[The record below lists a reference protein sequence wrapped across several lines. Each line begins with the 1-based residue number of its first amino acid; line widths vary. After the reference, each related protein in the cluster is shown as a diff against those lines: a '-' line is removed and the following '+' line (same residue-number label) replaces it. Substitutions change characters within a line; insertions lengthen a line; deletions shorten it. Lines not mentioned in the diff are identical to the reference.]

1 MVKKRYNNRINQALR
16 QMKKLLANI
25 FHLIVLMAL
34 AGAVFIGSFFYENN
48 VLSQVAE
55 DKGSQVVLGGGFQGN
70 VTVSRNG
77 KELRLGSGQKIESG
91 DTVSTGQNAAAVITF
106 SKDGEI
112 RLDADTKIQLQL
124 VDEQKI
130 AFVFKLLEGR
140 IWLNNR
146 YSNADLN
153 LVLNGGVV
161 FPGQS
166 VSMVKIKDGSAEVYS
181 HEEDIVVGFVDQNY
195 AANKVIDE
203 FNEAVINKIYLPQ
216 GTQMTVFAD
225 KIAQN
230 KETVARLLF
239 SKLVKEF
246 NYTNFDKTELSK
258 DDWLSNNL
266 SLDSSLTTKI
276 RDGRLKKIRTRGLK
290 YSTLDAANYKID
302 GSIRDI
308 ANGLTFSKMRVGDR
322 NMEALYD
329 LLYDAQYLFDY
340 GRKTE
345 ATERLNTFTELAGK
359 LFVVYGDELKMQYQ
373 ERVKNE
379 FEYLS
384 FVNPSDALYGLRQV
398 LQKIYL
404 DSIKGS
410 KGELETKFNFLT
422 EKINNLGYY
431 AENNDSKNL
440 KSTFDEYLTSFKE
453 LTDRYK
459 QELTK
464 NITLVQRQNQALDNL
479 FTQYPL
485 LYRQN
490 FFTNKL
496 FVENK
501 YLSLLPSTSDK
512 TEEVQA
518 AIAQRIDFL
527 RRLESFFLDGD
538 VPLID
543 AQNILALLFTEI
555 SRIELPVQSQVAVS
569 ELFRQRLEDYGVFN
583 RFLNSP
589 EYVNSSGRGVSFKQR
604 FEQFKKDNQGTI
616 SIDDLRSEL
625 SKQVVMPVDSAET
638 IATQPEI
645 VEKPIVINE
654 ESVTQNIDEQ
664 VTETVNE
671 VDNSTNKPKVP
682 RVKKPS

>member
-1 MVKKRYNNRINQALR
+1 
-16 QMKKLLANI
+16 MKKLFANI

-34 AGAVFIGSFFYENN
+34 AGVVFIGSFFYENN

-55 DKGSQVVLGGGFQGN
+55 DKGSQVVLGGSFQGN
-70 VTVSRNG
+70 VTVNRNG
-77 KELRLGSGQKIESG
+77 KEVRLGGGQKIEVG
-91 DTVSTGQNAAAVITF
+91 DTVSSGQNSSTIITF

-112 RLDADTKIQLQL
+112 RLDVDTKIQLQM
-124 VDEQKI
+124 VDEKKT

-153 LVLNGGVV
+153 LVLDGGVV

-166 VSMVKIKDGSAEVYS
+166 VSMIMVKDGAAEVYS
-181 HEEDIVVGFVDQNY
+181 HEEDMVVGFVDKDY
-195 AANKVIDE
+195 SSNKLIDE
-203 FNEAVINKIYLPQ
+203 FDTAVINKVYLPQ
-216 GTQMTVFAD
+216 GTQLTVFAD
-225 KIAQN
+225 KINQN

-246 NYTNFDKTELSK
+246 NYSNFDRAELSK

-266 SLDSSLTTKI
+266 SLDSSLTAKI

-302 GSIRDI
+302 GGIRDL
-308 ANGLTFSKMRVGDR
+308 ANTLTFSEKKVGDR

-345 ATERLNTFTELAGK
+345 ATERLNTFTELAGQ
-359 LFVVYGDELKMQYQ
+359 LFIVYGDDLKAQYQ

-384 FVNPSDALYGLRQV
+384 FANPSDALYGLRQV

-431 AENNDSKNL
+431 AENNDFKNL
-440 KSTFDEYLTSFKE
+440 KSTFDDYLVSFKE
-453 LTDRYK
+453 LTERYK

-485 LYRQN
+485 LYRQS
-490 FFTNKL
+490 FFTSKL

-501 YLSLLPSTSDK
+501 YLSLLPSTTDK

-527 RRLESFFLDGD
+527 RRLENFFLEGD

-555 SRIELPVQSQVAVS
+555 SRIELPSESQVAVS

-604 FEQFKKDNQGTI
+604 FEQFKKDNQEI
-616 SIDDLRSEL
+616 VSIDELRSEL
-625 SKQVVMPVDSAET
+625 SQQLVVPSTSSESTVSE
-638 IATQPEI
+638 PEI
-645 VEKPIVINE
+645 IEQPTVINE
-654 ESVTQNIDEQ
+654 ENVTQNVDGQ
-664 VTETVNE
+664 VTETTTQ
-671 VDNSTNKPKVP
+671 VDNSATKPKVP

>member
-1 MVKKRYNNRINQALR
+1 
-16 QMKKLLANI
+16 MKKLIANI
-25 FHLIVLMAL
+25 FHLIVLMAF
-34 AGAVFIGSFFYENN
+34 AGLLFVGSFFYENN

-55 DKGSQVVLGGGFQGN
+55 EKGSQVLLGGGFQGN
-70 VTVSRNG
+70 VSVARAG
-77 KELRLGSGQKIESG
+77 KELRLGSGQKVELG
-91 DTVSTGQNAAAVITF
+91 DIVSSEQNDAAVIVF

-112 RLDADTKIQLQL
+112 RMDVDTKIQLES
-124 VDEQKI
+124 VDAQKT

-153 LVLNGGVV
+153 LLLDGGVV

-166 VSMVKIKDGSAEVYS
+166 ISVVKFKDGVAEIYS
-181 HEEDIVVGFVDQNY
+181 HEEDMVVGFLAKDY
-195 AANKVIDE
+195 SANKLIDE
-203 FNEAVINKIYLPQ
+203 FDDAVINKIYLPQ
-216 GTQMTVFAD
+216 GTQMTVFAE
-225 KIAQN
+225 KIFQN

-246 NYTNFDKTELSK
+246 NYSNFDKAQLSK
-258 DDWLSNNL
+258 DEWLSNNL
-266 SLDSSLTTKI
+266 SLDSSLTAKI

-290 YSTLDAANYKID
+290 YSTLEAANYKID
-302 GSIRDI
+302 GSIRDL
-308 ANGLTFSKMRVGDR
+308 ANSLTFSEKKVGDR

-340 GRKTE
+340 GRKVE
-345 ATERLNTFTELAGK
+345 ATERLNTFTELAGQ
-359 LFVVYGDELKMQYQ
+359 LFIVYGDELKVQYQ

-384 FVNPSDALYGLRQV
+384 FANPSDALYGLRQV

-404 DSIKGS
+404 DSIKGN

-440 KSTFDEYLTSFKE
+440 KSTFDDYLASFKE

-464 NITLVQRQNQALDNL
+464 SITLIQRQNQALDNL

-490 FFTNKL
+490 FFTGKL

-501 YLSLLPSTSDK
+501 YLSLLPTTTDK
-512 TEEVQA
+512 TEELQA

-527 RRLESFFLDGD
+527 RRLENFFLDGD

-555 SRIELPVQSQVAVS
+555 SRIELPEQTQVAVS

-589 EYVNSSGRGVSFKQR
+589 EYVNSSGRGVSLKQR
-604 FEQFKKDNQGTI
+604 FDQFKKDNQEVV
-616 SIDDLRSEL
+616 SIDELRSEL
-625 SKQVVMPVDSAET
+625 SKQVVAPTAATET
-638 IATQPEI
+638 SVVKPEI
-645 VEKPIVINE
+645 IDQPVIINE
-654 ESVTQNIDEQ
+654 ENVIQNVDGQ
-664 VTETVNE
+664 VTETTNQ
-671 VDNSTNKPKVP
+671 VDSSSTKPKVP
-682 RVKKPS
+682 RVKKTS